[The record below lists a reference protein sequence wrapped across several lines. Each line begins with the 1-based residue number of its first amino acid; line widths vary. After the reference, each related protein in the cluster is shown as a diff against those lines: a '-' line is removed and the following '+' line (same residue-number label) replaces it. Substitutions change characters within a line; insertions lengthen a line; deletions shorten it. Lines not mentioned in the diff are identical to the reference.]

1 MDLLL
6 FVLALEAPAIVALLD
21 CTNRDADEFA
31 GGEQDKRE
39 WQRWLLLGVLT
50 AWFLV
55 GNAAVLAYYFVVV
68 KGSGRS

>member
-1 MDLLL
+1 MEL
-6 FVLALEAPAIVALLD
+6 FLFLLALEAPAILALLD
-21 CTNRDADEFA
+21 CTNRDAEEFA
-31 GGEQDKRE
+31 GGARDRRE
-39 WQRWLLLGVLT
+39 WQGWLLLGVLT

>member
-1 MDLLL
+1 MDLAL
-6 FVLALEAPAIVALLD
+6 FILALEAPAIVALLD
-21 CTNRDADEFA
+21 CTNREPDDFA